1 MKKTC
6 IKCGANA
13 LINDSFCMEC
23 GGSEF
28 KSIEGN
34 IIDETSN
41 SGELKNN
48 NLNQN
53 EGQEEVQDD
62 KLSSKTYYVIFG
74 IILLM
79 FISAWFYKNKS
90 ISDQNEKE
98 KITQDSISTILLKDS
113 IAEKQNINS
122 KFK

>member
-6 IKCGANA
+6 IRCGANA

-34 IIDETSN
+34 IINETSN
-41 SGELKNN
+41 STEFKNN

-62 KLSSKTYYVIFG
+62 KLSNKTYYVIFG
-74 IILLM
+74 IIFII
-79 FISAWFYKNKS
+79 FISLWFYRSKS
-90 ISDQNEKE
+90 ISDQNKKV
-98 KITQDSISTILLKDS
+98 KIYQDSISIILLKDS
-113 IAEKQNINS
+113 IAEKQNS
-122 KFK
+122 KFN

>member
-1 MKKTC
+1 
-6 IKCGANA
+6 
-13 LINDSFCMEC
+13 MEC
-23 GGSEF
+23 GGPEF

-41 SGELKNN
+41 TGELKNN

-62 KLSSKTYYVIFG
+62 KLSNKTYYVIFG